1 MDKREMILGL
11 GAIQALYPRHFEP
24 NATMVRVWLE
34 MCSDLNIHDFNE
46 AVKNHARTEEWP
58 PTVAHIRAF
67 VFKMSQADVLTAE
80 QAWEMVLESIR
91 TRNFGDAFEC
101 ADELAMRAAYSVG
114 WSNIESGN
122 SRSHVQHQFIKT
134 YNSFLGSQQ
143 TEDRMTFNGYKRL
156 GGGWARLEAAGGMVM
171 RELPDGQD

>member
-1 MDKREMILGL
+1 MNKREMILGL

-34 MCSDLNIHDFNE
+34 MCGDLHFNDFNE

-67 VFKMSQADVLTAE
+67 VFKMTQGDVLTAE
-80 QAWEMVLESIR
+80 EAWEHVCQAIR
-91 TRNFGDAFEC
+91 DKEYHAPYGC
-101 ADELAMRAAYSVG
+101 SDELAMRAAQSVG
-114 WSNIESGN
+114 WATIETGR
-122 SRSHVQHQFIKT
+122 SRTHVRHQFVQA

-143 TEDRMTFNGYKRL
+143 TEERMVFDGHKRL
-156 GGGWARLEAAGGMVM
+156 GQGMTRIGGGGI
-171 RELPDGQD
+171 LKGLTDGQD